1 MFENDT
7 LDKIA
12 LDIKNC
18 KLCLLCSTRKNTV
31 PGEGGFLKKLMIIG
45 EAPGYHEDQSGKP
58 FIGPAGKILRNALSK
73 NDISIQDVFITNIIK
88 CRPPNNRP
96 PQINEQNTC
105 IQYLERQILLLQP
118 KMICLLGNVISSYIL
133 GIKSITKERGRILH
147 KNNLK
152 YFVTY
157 HPAATIYNRNLLNIF
172 EQDIKKLS
180 EYISFNYSDLE
191 KSY

>member
-1 MFENDT
+1 MPENDT
-7 LDKIA
+7 LDKID

-18 KLCLLCSTRKNTV
+18 TLCLLCSTRIHTV

-45 EAPGYHEDQSGKP
+45 EAPGYHEDQSGRP
-58 FIGPAGKILRNALSK
+58 FIGAAGKILRNTLSK
-73 NDISIQDVFITNIIK
+73 NDIKINDVFITNIIK

-96 PQINEQNTC
+96 PLINEKKIC

-118 KMICLLGNVISSYIL
+118 KIICLLGNVVSSYLL
-133 GIKSITKERGRILH
+133 GIKSITNERGRILH
-147 KNNLK
+147 KNELK

-172 EQDIKKLS
+172 EQDIKNLA
-180 EYISFNYSDLE
+180 EYLL
-191 KSY
+191 

>member
-1 MFENDT
+1 MLENDT
-7 LDKIA
+7 LAKIA

-31 PGEGGFLKKLMIIG
+31 PGEGGFLKKLLIIG
-45 EAPGYHEDQSGKP
+45 EAPGYHEDQSGRP
-58 FIGPAGKILRNALSK
+58 FIGAAGKILRNTLSK

-96 PQINEQNTC
+96 PYINEKKIC

-118 KMICLLGNVISSYIL
+118 KIICLLGNVISSYIL
-133 GIKSITKERGRILH
+133 GIKSITKERGRLIH
-147 KNNLK
+147 KNDLK

-157 HPAATIYNRNLLNIF
+157 HPAAIIYNRNLLNIF

-180 EYISFNYSDLE
+180 EYISFNY
-191 KSY
+191 

>member
-1 MFENDT
+1 MLENDT

-18 KLCLLCSTRKNTV
+18 KLCLLCSNRKNTI

-45 EAPGYHEDQSGKP
+45 EAPGYHEDRSGRP
-58 FIGPAGKILRNALSK
+58 FIGAAGKILRNTLSK
-73 NDISIQDVFITNIIK
+73 NDINIQDVFITNIIK

-96 PQINEQNTC
+96 PYINEKKIC
-105 IQYLERQILLLQP
+105 IQYLERQILVLQP
-118 KMICLLGNVISSYIL
+118 KIICLLGNVVSSYIL

-147 KNNLK
+147 NKDLN

-172 EQDIKKLS
+172 EQDIKKLAD
-180 EYISFNYSDLE
+180 YISLDC
-191 KSY
+191 

>member
-7 LDKIA
+7 LDEIA

-18 KLCLLCSTRKNTV
+18 KLCLLCNTRKNTV
-31 PGEGGFLKKLMIIG
+31 PGEGDFLKKLMIIG

-73 NDISIQDVFITNIIK
+73 NDISIKDVFITNIIK
-88 CRPPNNRP
+88 CRPPKNRLP
-96 PQINEQNTC
+96 LINEKNTC

-180 EYISFNYSDLE
+180 EYISFNS
-191 KSY
+191 